1 MNKKIFYSCFVLI
14 LLFSCSSP
22 NPKNQYSLY
31 LAKLAGSKYPVSLWV
46 NNKLIYDG
54 QFEFGKNSEVSNYM
68 YISQFPKQGKTIFR
82 ISTANRDTTFS
93 YKTDTIEKLYIWIP
107 SDKSDFF
114 EIVDN
119 NSPRKKGDAG
129 IE

>member
-1 MNKKIFYSCFVLI
+1 MS
-14 LLFSCSSP
+14 SCSNP

-31 LAKLAGSKYPVSLWV
+31 LAKLSESKYPVSLWV

-54 QFEFGKNSEVSNYM
+54 QFEFGKNSEVPNYM
-68 YISQFPKQGKTIFR
+68 YISQFPKQDKTIFR
-82 ISTANRDTTFS
+82 ISTANKDTTFS

-107 SDKSDFF
+107 SEKSDFF